1 MSRHLVIGAGPT
13 GSSLAEHLV
22 ASGQTV
28 RVVTRS
34 GRMSTAGAESVALDA
49 TDPEALARAADG
61 VDVMYDCANPGPYPR
76 WETGWPP
83 LAAAALS
90 AAERTGAVL
99 VTMGNLYGYGPVDQ
113 PMTPALPLAATSR
126 TGRLRARLWLD
137 ALAAHEAGRVRTTEV
152 RASDYLGPTVR
163 AEHGLIARYG
173 ASVLA
178 GRAASVVG
186 DPDAPHSWT
195 YVPDIGH
202 TLEVLGRDERAWGR
216 AWHVPTN
223 PPVAIRALLEQ
234 LSTAAGVASPVVR
247 RMPRAP
253 LTALAPFVPLLGHVR
268 ELRYQFDRPFVIDA
282 AETTEA
288 FGIRPTPWAEVIDRT
303 AAAWAA
309 R

>member
-1 MSRHLVIGAGPT
+1 MPRHLVIGAGPT

-22 ASGQTV
+22 ASGETV

-34 GRMSTAGAESVALDA
+34 GRVPTAGAEGIALDA

-61 VDVMYDCANPGPYPR
+61 ATVIYDCANPGPYPR
-76 WETGWPP
+76 WERGWPP

-99 VTMGNLYGYGPVDQ
+99 VTMGNLYAYGPVDGLIS
-113 PMTPALPLAATSR
+113 PDLPLAATSR
-126 TGRLRARLWLD
+126 TGRLRARLWHD
-137 ALAAHEAGRVRTTEV
+137 ALAAHKAGLVRTTEV
-152 RASDYLGPTVR
+152 RASDYLGPTVS

-173 ASVLA
+173 TSALA
-178 GRAASVVG
+178 GRTARVIG

-195 YVPDIGH
+195 YVPDIGR

-223 PPVAIRALLEQ
+223 PPVTIRALLEQ
-234 LSTAAGVASPVVR
+234 LTASAGVDAPVVH
-247 RMPRAP
+247 RMPRAA
-253 LTALAPFVPLLGHVR
+253 LTALAPVVPLLGHVR

-282 AETTEA
+282 AETTEV
-288 FGIRPTPWAEVIDRT
+288 FGIRPIPWAEVVERT
-303 AAAWAA
+303 AAAWSS